1 MALNEQTEMVFG
13 DEPPRRDPV
22 SGNEVPPGALPSEV
36 RDDIPA
42 RLSEGEYV
50 VPADVLQYYGIRFFE
65 DLRTKAKTDL
75 AELDSNGRMGGEAM
89 VSEGDFPFS
98 VEELNTYEDGESI
111 QANMGG
117 VIKGYQEGGPVT
129 EMRDL
134 GSQSVIKTY
143 INDAGQRLF
152 IRFVDG
158 VAIPPVPPGY
168 TEEGVSD
175 SSTTPT
181 TPPVVSVDD
190 GGNAEDSG
198 QEPEIF
204 ARDLEKMNAA
214 QLAQYAAEI
223 AKTPIYNKISS
234 SGIARILGSKRQEK
248 KVIDYLTSKTKDDD
262 TTNNMKAFYQDLLD
276 GIENGEREKLIIL
289 ADNLEKGTSTGSK
302 KVLVSGSTITADKK
316 TEGNNNADGLD
327 GTKYLRFQD
336 KGYLDPFI
344 KDALAQEKA
353 TGPVDAK
360 EVLMP
365 GSMPITDATR
375 DRMRNEAALLPPVTP
390 EITTEKL
397 DPLPSPITTSDGRR
411 DELRNIA
418 EKEQLAQIERDRQSL
433 AASLRSDNLRDT
445 MRNKDALIA
454 TNRGIGPKASYEP
467 EEFSSLVDDFGRVGF
482 PVKEKTTVPF
492 TNEPEEFSSLVDD
505 FGPITGF
512 PATDKET
519 GTGSEAPFD
528 FRVLEDNQVGNI
540 FNIVKLAEAN
550 PENTDQ
556 ILQTVESAV
565 KAQDDAAVKAGLKP
579 NLFTDNL
586 NLSFDEKVK
595 NIQKQDK
602 KLKTLTDEITALNT
616 EEIKKS
622 EQRVAD
628 LDQRIAE
635 IDNIFQKEEERKEM
649 TPERIAERVERG
661 RSGRGGFN
669 KGGLATRKKKKKK

>member
-635 IDNIFQKEEERKEM
+635 IDNIFQKEEERKEK
-649 TPERIAERVERG
+649 TPERIAERIERG